1 MSTMKKMIVAA
12 LIGISALTAVTPI
25 GYIADAHG
33 IYQENPYYKGSG
45 YQMGIGRIGLMG
57 NTGAFED
64 AYDAAFEYVIYGRRP
79 RMPAG
84 MSSDLATRAGWQAGV
99 EDATN
104 AYKYG
109 QANQYPGA
117 QK

>member
-1 MSTMKKMIVAA
+1 MNTAKKLMLAMLLGV
-12 LIGISALTAVTPI
+12 TAVTVAAPI
-25 GYIADAHG
+25 SAHG
-33 IYQENPYYKGSG
+33 IYQENPYYKGSS
-45 YQMGIGRIGLMG
+45 YQMGIGRIGYIG
-57 NTGAFED
+57 NTGAFDD

-79 RMPAG
+79 AMPAG
-84 MSSDLATRAGWQAGV
+84 MASDAATRAGWQAGV